1 MRLDGLRLQL
11 LGLFVVPI
19 TLIVLAVAIFATGI
33 HRQAMRALV
42 AERDERAAASAASSV
57 NEALESRLLILD
69 LVMAPESSESP
80 SRYLD
85 NFDQEFL
92 RAFPQGVAVFD
103 RDGSLLTA
111 VGPYIEDE
119 TLLHEVQS
127 GRVGSIAT
135 ADVGGERVV
144 LLVASDGDQTIV
156 GAILMR
162 DLLTSAVPSITN
174 VSGDSSMYLVGPES
188 RLLLATGSTAP
199 SNLRKHAGVQAALR
213 GERGSSFLPMAD
225 GEHVVAFAPIPSAG
239 WGLIVEEPWETVT
252 SSVLDL
258 SLLAPFS
265 LAPILALALLGLWF
279 GARRVVEPL
288 RRLEEA
294 ASELP
299 SGGSEVIEK
308 PVGGIAEIEQL
319 RSTLVHMSK
328 RVNEAQ
334 SALRAYIGVITNAQE
349 EERRR
354 IAREIHDE
362 SIQHWIALDHRLQ
375 MAIGRLR
382 QQDNPDADLL
392 GELHQEVQ
400 KGVQELRR
408 LSRGL
413 RPIYLEDLG
422 LVPAIEMLAR
432 DHQISLAIPVEFVA
446 KGEEARLPAD
456 VELALYRLVQEGL
469 ANIGRHAGA
478 TRANITLTFQVKSI
492 QLTLEDDG
500 RGFEPPE
507 QFEQL
512 AMSGHYGLM
521 GMRERAD
528 AIGGQLVITSSPGA
542 GTKIQLSVPV
552 RRGEEQR

>member
-1 MRLDGLRLQL
+1 
-11 LGLFVVPI
+11 
-19 TLIVLAVAIFATGI
+19 VAIFATGI
-33 HRQAMRALV
+33 HRRAMRALV

-57 NEALESRLLILD
+57 NETLESRLLILD
-69 LVMAPESSESP
+69 LVMAPAFSESP

-111 VGPYIEDE
+111 VGPSLEDE

-127 GRVGSIAT
+127 GGVGSIAT
-135 ADVGGERVV
+135 ADLDGERVV
-144 LLVASDGDQTIV
+144 LLVASDGDLTIV

-162 DLLTSAVPSITN
+162 DLLTSAVPSITS

-188 RLLLATGSTAP
+188 HLLLATGSIAP
-199 SNLRKHAGVQAALR
+199 SNLRKHAGVQAVLR

-299 SGGSEVIEK
+299 SGGSEVIER

-319 RSTLVHMSK
+319 RSTLAHMSK
-328 RVNEAQ
+328 RVSEAQ

-375 MAIGRLR
+375 MAVGRLR

-392 GELHQEVQ
+392 EELHQDVQ

-432 DHQISLAIPVEFVA
+432 DHQISLGIPVEFVA
-446 KGEEARLPAD
+446 KGEEARLSAD

-478 TRANITLTFQVKSI
+478 TRANITLTFQVESL
-492 QLTLEDDG
+492 QLTLEDYG